1 VKIGFVG
8 AGGIGSYYAG
18 LLSRSGHD
26 VKLFA
31 RGDHLE
37 AICSSGLEVRTP
49 KEKFVARPDASSR
62 PDHVAGCEVVFVAV
76 KSYSLAEV
84 GPVVVQAAANGASI
98 VGLLNGVDI
107 AERLRGL
114 GVPRDRI
121 VGGLVRASIV
131 RSAPGVV
138 ERLSEFD
145 RVTVGEF
152 DGTVSDRA
160 SRISAALR
168 EAGVAASVS
177 DDISHDLWRKFAFIV
192 PMNVACGLS
201 RRSMGYSLATE
212 HGRALVAGSLHE
224 IVLVG
229 RACDVGLTDQH
240 EAFLRNDL
248 FALAPETRP
257 SFLLDLER
265 GGPTEL
271 DLLAGTVSRLGALRG
286 VPTPIHDVAVA
297 AFEAAT
303 LPLTQ

>member
-1 VKIGFVG
+1 MKIGFVG

-18 LLSRSGHD
+18 LLSRAGHD

-37 AICSSGLEVRTP
+37 AICSTGLEVRTP
-49 KEKFVARPDASSR
+49 KETFVAHPDASSR
-62 PDHVAGCEVVFVAV
+62 ADHVANCDVVFVAV
-76 KSYSLAEV
+76 KSYSLGEV
-84 GPVVVQAAANGASI
+84 GPVVATAASSGATI

-107 AERLRGL
+107 AERLRAL
-114 GVPRDRI
+114 GVPRERI

-145 RVTVGEF
+145 RITLGEF
-152 DGTVSDRA
+152 DGAVTDRVSRTTT
-160 SRISAALR
+160 ALR
-168 EAGVAASVS
+168 EAGVAAEAS

-201 RRSMGYSLATE
+201 RRPMGCSLATE
-212 HGRALVAGSLHE
+212 RGRALVAGSLHE
-224 IVLVG
+224 IVLVA

-240 EAFLRNDL
+240 EAFLRKDL

-297 AFEAAT
+297 AFESAT
-303 LPLTQ
+303 LPLT

>member
-1 VKIGFVG
+1 VRIGFVG

-18 LLSRSGHD
+18 LLSRAGHD

-31 RGDHLE
+31 RGEHLD
-37 AICSSGLEVRTP
+37 AVRANGLEVRTP

-62 PDHVAGCEVVFVAV
+62 EDHVAQCDVVFVSV
-76 KSYSLAEV
+76 KSYSLLEV
-84 GPVVVQAAANGASI
+84 GKVIANAALNGATI
-98 VGLLNGVDI
+98 IGLLNGVDI

-114 GVPRDRI
+114 GVPRECI

-131 RSAPGVV
+131 RTSPGVV
-138 ERLSEFD
+138 ARLSEFD
-145 RVTVGEF
+145 RVTIGEF
-152 DGTVSDRA
+152 DGTVSDRV
-160 SRISAALR
+160 SRIAGALR
-168 EAGVAASVS
+168 DAGVTSEVS

-201 RRSMGYSLATE
+201 RRPMGYSLAME

-224 IVLVG
+224 IVLVS
-229 RACDVGLTDQH
+229 RACGVTLTDQH

-286 VPTPIHDVAVA
+286 VATPIHDVAVA

-303 LPLTQ
+303 LSLT

>member
-1 VKIGFVG
+1 MRIGFVG

-18 LLSRSGHD
+18 LLSRAGHE

-49 KEKFVARPDASSR
+49 KERFVARPDASSHG
-62 PDHVAGCEVVFVAV
+62 DVVANCEVVFVAV
-76 KSYSLAEV
+76 KSYSLTEV
-84 GPVVVQAAANGASI
+84 GPVVVEAARNGAAI

-114 GVPRDRI
+114 GVPRERI

-145 RVTVGEF
+145 RVTIGEF
-152 DGTVSDRA
+152 DGTVSDRV
-160 SRISAALR
+160 SRTAAALR
-168 EAGVAASVS
+168 DAGVASAVS
-177 DDISHDLWRKFAFIV
+177 DDISHDLRRKFAFIV

-201 RRSMGYSLATE
+201 RRAMGYSLATE
-212 HGRALVAGSLHE
+212 RGRALVAGSLHE
-224 IVLVG
+224 IVLVA
-229 RACDVGLTDQH
+229 RACDVALTEQQ
-240 EAFLRNDL
+240 EVFLRNDL

-271 DLLAGTVSRLGALRG
+271 DLLAGTVSRLGGLRG

-303 LPLTQ
+303 LPVTE

>member
-8 AGGIGSYYAG
+8 AGGIGSYYGG
-18 LLSRSGHD
+18 LLSRAGHD
-26 VKLFA
+26 VKLYA
-31 RGDHLE
+31 RGDHLA
-37 AICSSGLEVRTP
+37 AICSKGLEVRTP
-49 KEKFVARPDASSR
+49 KEKFIARLDASANA
-62 PDHVAGCEVVFVAV
+62 DVVAHCDVVFVAV
-76 KSYSLAEV
+76 KSYSLPEV
-84 GPVVVQAAANGASI
+84 GPVVAAAAMNGAAI

-107 AERLRGL
+107 AERLRSL

-138 ERLSEFD
+138 DRLSEFD
-145 RVTVGEF
+145 RITVGEF
-152 DGTVSDRA
+152 DGAITDRVT
-160 SRISAALR
+160 RIGTALR
-168 EAGVAASVS
+168 EAGVTADVS

-201 RRSMGYSLATE
+201 RRPMGYSLSTE
-212 HGRALVAGSLHE
+212 RGRALVAGSLHE
-224 IVLVG
+224 IVCVA
-229 RACDVGLTDQH
+229 RACEVTLTDQH
-240 EAFLRNDL
+240 EMFLRNDL
-248 FALAPETRP
+248 FALAPQTRP

-303 LPLTQ
+303 LPLA

>member
-18 LLSRSGHD
+18 LLSRAGHD

-31 RGDHLE
+31 RGEHLE
-37 AICSSGLEVRTP
+37 AICSRGLEVRTP
-49 KEKFVARPDASSR
+49 KETFIAHPDASSR
-62 PDHVAGCEVVFVAV
+62 ADHVANCDVVFVAV
-76 KSYSLAEV
+76 KSYSLADV
-84 GPVVVQAAANGASI
+84 GPVVVGAAKSGATI

-107 AERLRGL
+107 AERLRGF

-138 ERLSEFD
+138 ARLSEFD
-145 RVTVGEF
+145 RVTIGEF
-152 DGTVSDRA
+152 DGTVSDRV
-160 SRISAALR
+160 SRTATALR
-168 EAGVAASVS
+168 DAGVTSEVS

-201 RRSMGYSLATE
+201 RRPMGYSLSTE
-212 HGRALVAGSLHE
+212 RGRALVAGSLHE
-224 IVLVG
+224 IVCVA
-229 RACDVGLTDQH
+229 RACDVALTDQH

-303 LPLTQ
+303 LPLT

>member
-8 AGGIGSYYAG
+8 GGGIGSYYAG
-18 LLSRSGHD
+18 LLSRAGHD
-26 VKLFA
+26 VRLYT

-37 AICSSGLEVRTP
+37 AICSNGLEVRTP
-49 KEKFVARPDASSR
+49 KERFVARLNASSNA
-62 PDHVAGCEVVFVAV
+62 DVVVGCHVVFVAV
-76 KSYSLAEV
+76 KSYSLTEV
-84 GPVVVQAAANGASI
+84 GPVVAGAAQSGAAI
-98 VGLLNGVDI
+98 IGLLNGVDI
-107 AERLRGL
+107 AERLRAL
-114 GVPRDRI
+114 GVARERI

-145 RVTVGEF
+145 RITIGEF
-152 DGTVSDRA
+152 DGTVTDRV
-160 SRISAALR
+160 SRTAAALR
-168 EAGVAASVS
+168 EAGVTADVS

-201 RRSMGYSLATE
+201 RRPMGYSLSTE
-212 HGRALVAGSLHE
+212 RGRALVAGSLHE
-224 IVLVG
+224 IVLVA
-229 RACDVGLTDQH
+229 RACDVSLTDQH
-240 EAFLRNDL
+240 EAFLRKDL

-303 LPLTQ
+303 LPLS